1 MNRPPADFDLN
12 DLPEARAVRKR
23 GLSFQFIWL
32 IPIVAALI
40 GGWLVVKGIMDKGP
54 TITITFK
61 TAEGLEAG
69 KTKVKYKSVDI
80 GDVTH
85 ISLAGK
91 GKDVEVTVE
100 LDKRAE
106 SRLVED
112 TKFWV
117 VRPRIAGG
125 MVSGLG
131 TLFSGS
137 YIGVDPGTAVVK
149 RREFVGLE
157 VAPIITAEVPGRHF
171 ILRAEN
177 VGSLQEGSPI
187 FFRQEAVGNVV
198 AHELNEDGQ
207 GVTFKIFVNAPYDQY
222 VSPTT
227 RFWNASGVDVSL
239 DATGIKVDTQSLASI
254 LIGGVAFET
263 SPSATKESPA
273 EENREFFLAST
284 RSEAMK
290 RPDAVTFP
298 AVMYFTQS
306 LRGLSIGAPIDFRG
320 IVVGEVKAM
329 NVEIDPTGVGFRFP
343 VTVAIYPERLLSLM
357 KEGVPGELGLPQD
370 EANRRARWDL
380 LVSHG
385 FRGQLKTGN
394 LLTGQLY
401 VAMDFFPDAPKAEI
415 DWTGTLPVLPTAPG
429 GMEELMTTISSIA
442 RKIEQMPL
450 DQIGTDL
457 RQNLATMNRT
467 LTSADKFVKR
477 LDAEVAPAA
486 AAALQD
492 ARKTLQTAEKTLA
505 SDSPAQHELQEMMRE
520 VNRTLQSLR
529 QLGEYLERHPEALIR
544 GKKEGEQ

>member
-40 GGWLVVKGIMDKGP
+40 GGWLIVKGIMDKGP

-137 YIGVDPGTAVVK
+137 YIGVDPGESATK

-157 VAPIITAEVPGRHF
+157 VAPIITADVPGRHF

-187 FFRQEAVGNVV
+187 FFRQEAVGSVV
-198 AHELNEDGQ
+198 AHELNQDGQ
-207 GVTFKIFVNAPYDQY
+207 GVTFKIFVNSPYDQY

-239 DATGIKVDTQSLASI
+239 DATGIKVDTQSMASI

-263 SPSATKESPA
+263 PP
-273 EENREFFLAST
+273 RCH
-284 RSEAMK
+284 
-290 RPDAVTFP
+290 
-298 AVMYFTQS
+298 
-306 LRGLSIGAPIDFRG
+306 
-320 IVVGEVKAM
+320 
-329 NVEIDPTGVGFRFP
+329 
-343 VTVAIYPERLLSLM
+343 
-357 KEGVPGELGLPQD
+357 EGVSSWRIGSFILRPPGL
-370 EANRRARWDL
+370 RR
-380 LVSHG
+380 
-385 FRGQLKTGN
+385 
-394 LLTGQLY
+394 
-401 VAMDFFPDAPKAEI
+401 
-415 DWTGTLPVLPTAPG
+415 
-429 GMEELMTTISSIA
+429 
-442 RKIEQMPL
+442 
-450 DQIGTDL
+450 
-457 RQNLATMNRT
+457 
-467 LTSADKFVKR
+467 
-477 LDAEVAPAA
+477 
-486 AAALQD
+486 
-492 ARKTLQTAEKTLA
+492 
-505 SDSPAQHELQEMMRE
+505 
-520 VNRTLQSLR
+520 
-529 QLGEYLERHPEALIR
+529 
-544 GKKEGEQ
+544 

>member
-12 DLPEARAVRKR
+12 DLPEARAVRKK
-23 GLSFQFIWL
+23 GWSVQFIWL
-32 IPIVAALI
+32 IPILAALI

-69 KTKVKYKSVDI
+69 KTKVKYKSVDV
-80 GDVTH
+80 GEVKG
-85 ISLAGK
+85 ISLGGR
-91 GKDVEVTVE
+91 GKDVLVTVE
-100 LDKRAE
+100 LVKEAE

-112 TKFWV
+112 TRFWV

-137 YIGVDPGTAVVK
+137 YIGVDPGNSVTK
-149 RREFVGLE
+149 RREYVGLE
-157 VAPIITAEVPGRHF
+157 VAPIITGDVPGRQF
-171 ILRAEN
+171 ILRAETL
-177 VGSLQEGSPI
+177 GSLQVGSPI
-187 FFRQEAVGNVV
+187 FFRQEAVGSVV

-207 GVTFKIFVNAPYDQY
+207 GVTFKIFVNAPFDQY
-222 VSPTT
+222 VHDTT

-263 SPSATKESPA
+263 LLGATKESPA
-273 EENREFFLAST
+273 EENHEFHLATT

-290 RPDAVTFP
+290 RADTITFP

-306 LRGLSIGAPIDFRG
+306 LRGLSVGAPLDFRG
-320 IVVGEVKAM
+320 IAIGEVKAL
-329 NVEIDPTGVGFRFP
+329 NVELNENKNGFRFP
-343 VTVAIYPERLLSLM
+343 VSVAIYPERLLSLM
-357 KEGVPGELGLPQD
+357 KHGPPGESEFPQD
-370 EANRRARWDL
+370 DASRRARWDN
-380 LVSHG
+380 LVANG
-385 FRGQLKTGN
+385 FRSELKTGN

-401 VAMDFFPDAPKAEI
+401 VAIDFYPDAPKAEI
-415 DWTGTLPVLPTAPG
+415 DWTGPVPVLPTISG
-429 GMEELMTTISSIA
+429 GFQELQETISNIA
-442 RKIEQMPL
+442 KKIEKMPL
-450 DQIGTDL
+450 QEIGTDL
-457 RQNLATMNRT
+457 RQNLVTLNRT
-467 LTSADKFVKR
+467 LNSADKLVKH
-477 LDAEVAPAA
+477 LDADVTPTAKS
-486 AAALQD
+486 ALED

-505 SDSPAQHELQEMMRE
+505 TDSPMQHELQEMLRE

-544 GKKEGEQ
+544 GKKEGGQ

>member
-137 YIGVDPGTAVVK
+137 YIGVDPGESATK

-157 VAPIITAEVPGRHF
+157 VAPIITADVPGRHF

-187 FFRQEAVGNVV
+187 FFRQEAVGSVV
-198 AHELNEDGQ
+198 AHELNQDGQ
-207 GVTFKIFVNAPYDQY
+207 GVTFKIFVNSPYDQY

-239 DATGIKVDTQSLASI
+239 DATGIKVDTQSMASI

-263 SPSATKESPA
+263 PPAATKESPA
-273 EENREFFLAST
+273 EENREFYLAPT
-284 RSEAMK
+284 RSAAMK
-290 RPDAVTFP
+290 RADTVVFP
-298 AVMYFTQS
+298 AVLYFTQS
-306 LRGLSIGAPIDFRG
+306 LRGLSVGAPVDFRG
-320 IVVGEVKAM
+320 IVVGEVKDM
-329 NVEIDPTGVGFRFP
+329 SVEIDPTQVGFRFP
-343 VTVAIYPERLLSLM
+343 VTVAMYPERLLALV
-357 KEGVPGELGLPQD
+357 KGRVPGEIDTADMAARKG
-370 EANRRARWDL
+370 RWDKM
-380 LVSHG
+380 VAHG

-401 VAMDFFPDAPKAEI
+401 VAMDFFPDAPTAEI
-415 DWTGTLPVLPTAPG
+415 DWTGTVPILPTASG
-429 GMEELMTTISSIA
+429 GFEELTATISSIA
-442 RKIEQMPL
+442 KKIEKMPL
-450 DQIGTDL
+450 EEIGTDL
-457 RQNLATMNRT
+457 RQNLVTLNRT
-467 LTSADKFVKR
+467 LNSADKLVKR

-486 AAALQD
+486 KSVLED
-492 ARKTLQTAEKTLA
+492 AHKTLNTAEKTLA
-505 SDSPAQHELQEMMRE
+505 ADSPMQHELQETLRE
-520 VNRTLQSLR
+520 LNRTMQ
-529 QLGEYLERHPEALIR
+529 
-544 GKKEGEQ
+544 